1 MYRSWLP
8 TYAMLRL
15 ALYGS
20 VHFYC
25 ILGPFVAR
33 FLHLCSKIMNTI
45 IRIILGG

>member
-25 ILGPFVAR
+25 ILGPFVVR
-33 FLHLCSKIMNTI
+33 FLRMCSMITNTMI
-45 IRIILGG
+45 SVILGG